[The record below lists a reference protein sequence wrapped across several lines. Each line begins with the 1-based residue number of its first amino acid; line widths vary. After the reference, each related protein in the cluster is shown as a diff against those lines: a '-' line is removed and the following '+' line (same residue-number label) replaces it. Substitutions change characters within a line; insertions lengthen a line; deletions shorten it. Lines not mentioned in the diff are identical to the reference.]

1 MGTLNIDPNLRL
13 RVEIKNRTH
22 LILLAQLAGIP
33 IQSLGAVIGT
43 ATRTRGD
50 IIPAVNILATC
61 FQRSTS
67 TTPPA

>member
-1 MGTLNIDPNLRL
+1 MGALSIDPNLRL
-13 RVEIKNRTH
+13 RVEIRNRTH

-33 IQSLGAVIGT
+33 TQSLGAVIGT
-43 ATRTRGD
+43 AARARGD
-50 IIPAVNILATC
+50 IIPAVNILATR